1 MTLADVF
8 YKEFTKNFTE
18 FRLELRLGTT
28 DAIGDYVEFPHGVIG
43 VEEITISGAMQDNM
57 IHGLELSKELSIT
70 IAYHNLTG
78 DWEDVKSIIEQS
90 YADSTT
96 VLGRLINIPNNWTLF
111 EKVNGDWYP
120 IFDGVQAEVP
130 TNKNTYSDTKVIKNL
145 NILSVEKWIFS
156 RILLNDLNR
165 TELDLSTTNAVY
177 GFSFTQN
184 GASIIQGYQAPNS
197 KYAKVQNIHDS
208 IVACF
213 NELYAIIKRETYT
226 LEIDNT
232 FISHIDFY
240 EYINPSGDSYKRGD
254 LLTLDE
260 LFMICYI
267 QNSNGINTSG
277 FLATDSKSARS
288 PFKDH
293 LGDAL
298 TTICD
303 SLAIRGTF
311 FFKRSET
318 NVLVLSFSGLLEFT
332 QKQRYSFNFDSSTS
346 SIPLTSTSLQGLFC
360 KAGDLV
366 FNNDLETR
374 NIVESQLDSTTLRL
388 TASPVSTNADSECYV
403 AKNIKA
409 THILKESFDVNDGEN
424 CIKVFRRKANGL
436 SEFDLS
442 EWVLDNQTFANA
454 NNDSEEQDLVVTNG
468 FNTDNAV
475 DCRNI
480 LYNNGA
486 INKVHYDTNFYL
498 SRKYP
503 EIKIEA
509 FVPQIIWD
517 SIQSISQLR
526 SVLYSLQNNNLH
538 ASILQGL
545 DRVYG
550 NFALKGATKQ
560 GLIEI
565 PLDYHRANF
574 NDIGNVYLID
584 LSQILTEI
592 GQSLTTTIG
601 TYAVLVKAE
610 TDFNTM
616 QSNCTFFLTAEAL

>member
-1 MTLADVF
+1 MTIDDVF

-18 FRLELRLGTT
+18 FRLELRLGTAT
-28 DAIGDYVEFPHGVIG
+28 ALGDYVEFPHGVIA
-43 VEEITISGAMQDNM
+43 VDEMTISGAMQDNM

-70 IAYHNLTG
+70 IAYHNLFG
-78 DWEDVKSIIEQS
+78 DWETVKTFIEQS
-90 YADSTT
+90 FVDSTA
-96 VLGRLINIPNNWTLF
+96 VFGRLINIPNNWTLF

-130 TNKNTYSDTKVIKNL
+130 VNKNTYSETKVLKSL
-145 NILSVEKWIFS
+145 NVLSVEKWIFS

-197 KYAKVQNIHDS
+197 KYAKIQNIHDS
-208 IVACF
+208 IIACF
-213 NELYAIIKRETYT
+213 NELYAVVKRESFT

-254 LLTLDE
+254 LLTLDD

-267 QNSNGINTSG
+267 QNSNGVNTSG

-288 PFKDH
+288 PFKEH
-293 LGDAL
+293 LGDTL

-311 FFKRSET
+311 YFKRNIT

-332 QKQRYSFNFDSSTS
+332 QKQRYNFNFDTSTT
-346 SIPLTSTSLQGLFC
+346 SIPLTSTSKHGLFS
-360 KAGDLV
+360 KANDLV

-374 NIVESQLDSTTLRL
+374 NVVYSQLDATTLRL
-388 TASPVSTNADSECYV
+388 DTAPATTNADSECYLV
-403 AKNIKA
+403 KSIRK
-409 THILKESFDVNDGEN
+409 HDILKENFEVNDGEN
-424 CIKVFRRKANGL
+424 CIKVFRRKADGL

-442 EWVLDNQTFANA
+442 EWILDNKNYANS

-509 FVPQIIWD
+509 FVPQALWD

-526 SVLYSLQNNNLH
+526 SILYALQNLNLH

-560 GLIEI
+560 GLVEI

-584 LSQILTEI
+584 LSQILTDL
-592 GQSLTTTIG
+592 GQSLTSTIG
-601 TYAVLVKAE
+601 TYAVLVKAD

-616 QSNCTFFLTAEAL
+616 QSNCTFFLTAEGL